1 MALHSYSLRTKIF
14 IGFMVVCFFS
24 IIGSTAMSYLIIKKS
39 TDEQS
44 VTEMQNKFEA
54 LMKTLDYAVSHTN
67 ITQDKDLVNI
77 LQNEIYE
84 ISDIN
89 KHDVI
94 LYDLQGNYLVS
105 NKELNLVAQKK
116 IPHET
121 LMNVL
126 ESDKRV
132 DVQEYDQKVGSNVTS
147 SYMILRNNMLE
158 PIAIVYF
165 PFYHNDNIYAG
176 AFNKYVQYIILVNL
190 FLILLSIWLS
200 WVISKNL
207 TKTIT
212 RISELITRTTLFGRE
227 MKPIKYFQN
236 DELSGLVK
244 SYNKMIYQIEDQKM
258 LLANKEREEAWREM
272 AKQVA
277 NEVKNP
283 LTPMKLLIQNFERK
297 FDKNDPEI
305 DQKVRNLSRSLVD
318 QIDLVAT
325 VASAFSEF
333 AKLPPKNDEFFNL
346 KEELENLVRVFNDD
360 GNIYFH
366 ANKDMMPVRMDRIYL
381 SRIFTNMITN
391 AKQAVSEQRKSIIN
405 IDAELF
411 NKKIIIVIEDNGIGI
426 PKDKLEQIFEP
437 NFTTKNS
444 GMGLGLTMVKKM
456 IEEYK
461 GDISVKSEEGKGTK
475 FTIILPTNV

>member
-67 ITQDKDLVNI
+67 ITQEKDLVNI

-277 NEVKNP
+277 HEVKNP

-366 ANKDMMPVRMDRIYL
+366 ANKDLMPVRMDRIYL

>member
-258 LLANKEREEAWREM
+258 LLAS
-272 AKQVA
+272 
-277 NEVKNP
+277 
-283 LTPMKLLIQNFERK
+283 
-297 FDKNDPEI
+297 EI
-305 DQKVRNLSRSLVD
+305 
-318 QIDLVAT
+318 
-325 VASAFSEF
+325 
-333 AKLPPKNDEFFNL
+333 
-346 KEELENLVRVFNDD
+346 
-360 GNIYFH
+360 
-366 ANKDMMPVRMDRIYL
+366 
-381 SRIFTNMITN
+381 
-391 AKQAVSEQRKSIIN
+391 
-405 IDAELF
+405 
-411 NKKIIIVIEDNGIGI
+411 
-426 PKDKLEQIFEP
+426 
-437 NFTTKNS
+437 
-444 GMGLGLTMVKKM
+444 
-456 IEEYK
+456 
-461 GDISVKSEEGKGTK
+461 
-475 FTIILPTNV
+475 